1 MLIRTEE
8 VTDET
13 VIEGAAEAV
22 VAAVVIGAEVE
33 AAGVVEDVEGV
44 ADATEAVERTVDS
57 TSMIPV
63 PFRRYK
69 HVCLNDVCVEAMY
82 PSAG

>member
-1 MLIRTEE
+1 MLVRTEK

-22 VAAVVIGAEVE
+22 VAAAVVIGAEVE
-33 AAGVVEDVEGV
+33 AVGVVEAVEGV
-44 ADATEAVERTVDS
+44 ADVTEVVERTVDS

-69 HVCLNDVCVEAMY
+69 MFV
-82 PSAG
+82 